1 MRHRLVY
8 FFSSIVLEANELP
21 SSMIVRDVVQSK
33 SILQEG
39 HFYSIW
45 RGTLEKN
52 DVAIKI
58 TRRFTSPEV
67 SSVSGY
73 SDIMLIE

>member
-39 HFYSIW
+39 HSYVIW

-52 DVAIKI
+52 DVAIKF
-58 TRRFTSPEV
+58 TRRFSYPEV
-67 SSVSGY
+67 SVVSDY